1 MAQIQQTKAGEL
13 VKDISSQKILNVK
26 GANVKNE
33 KVNKKDANIKD
44 GFDDDEG
51 FEAKNKPKV
60 DTKAGGRET
69 LPNGGDTTKLK
80 LL

>member
-1 MAQIQQTKAGEL
+1 M
-13 VKDISSQKILNVK
+13 K

-69 LPNGGDTTKLK
+69 LPIRGDMATE
-80 LL
+80 

>member
-13 VKDISSQKILNVK
+13 VNDISSQKNLNVK

-33 KVNKKDANIKD
+33 KVNKEDANIKD
-44 GFDDDEG
+44 GFDNDEG
-51 FEAKNKPKV
+51 SEAKNKPEV

-69 LPNGGDTTKLK
+69 LQIRGDTATE
-80 LL
+80 